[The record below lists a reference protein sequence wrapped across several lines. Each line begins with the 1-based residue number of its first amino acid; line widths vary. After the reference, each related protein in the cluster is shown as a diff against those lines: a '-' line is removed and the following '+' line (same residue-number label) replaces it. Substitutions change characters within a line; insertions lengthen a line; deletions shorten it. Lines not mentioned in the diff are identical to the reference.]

1 MSMIHSAEEE
11 MRPWETKLSSRYL
24 SRGLLYVLVDLPRLM
39 WEPKRSHKQACEH
52 SGRSCRMA
60 AVQSQCLLGRGE
72 SGVGTYPEAMPA
84 GSVLGRGVKKGYDE
98 WVNKHPP

>member
-1 MSMIHSAEEE
+1 MSVFHSAEEE

-39 WEPKRSHKQACEH
+39 WEPKRSHKQAVNIQDVPVEWQ
-52 SGRSCRMA
+52 
-60 AVQSQCLLGRGE
+60 QSNLSASWGRGE

-84 GSVLGRGVKKGYDE
+84 GSVLGSCL
-98 WVNKHPP
+98 